1 MKNAS
6 FKRVKKILCLKELKN
21 TRYYLFTDAFLSW
34 QIGASVLTAVPK
46 THCQGNFLNFAL
58 FWCAVIYS
66 NGLK

>member
-1 MKNAS
+1 MLILKELKNT
-6 FKRVKKILCLKELKN
+6 RCLKELKN
-21 TRYYLFTDAFLSW
+21 TRCYLFIDAFLSR